1 MILNKNNESKIING
15 KNYSKDFLIHVSNL
29 AFKFENLLNR
39 KPCLAVILIG
49 DDNASKVYVKNKIL
63 TAKDTNI
70 KSIEILLSNN
80 TSEINLLNEI
90 NKLNNDDRIDGI
102 LVQLPLPDHI
112 QVKKVVNSISP
123 KKDVDGFHPQNF
135 GNLILGNESVV
146 PCTPLGCWYMLK
158 KELNDLTGY
167 HAVVIGR
174 SNIVGKPMQS
184 LLIKENC
191 TVTVAHSKT
200 KGLAEISNKAD
211 ILIAAIGRPEFIT
224 SEFINSNSVIID
236 VGINRVNKKL
246 VGDVKFQDGL
256 KIAKKITPVPGG
268 VGPMTIACLM
278 YNTVKL
284 AYRRN
289 NQMFNEILL

>member
-1 MILNKNNESKIING
+1 MMGINNNESKIING
-15 KNYSKDFLIHVSNL
+15 KNYSRDFLTHISDL
-29 AFKFENLLNR
+29 AQKFENLLNR

-49 DDNASKVYVKNKIL
+49 DNNASKIYVKNKIL

-70 KSIEILLSNN
+70 KSIEILLSKN
-80 TSEINLLNEI
+80 TSECDLLNEI
-90 NKLNNDDRIDGI
+90 YRLNNEEKVDGI
-102 LVQLPLPDHI
+102 LVQLPLPNHI
-112 QVKKVVNSISP
+112 QLEKVVNSISP

-135 GNLILGNESVV
+135 GNLMLGNDTVV

-167 HAVVIGR
+167 HALVIGR

-191 TVTVAHSKT
+191 TVTIAHSKS
-200 KGLAEISNKAD
+200 KRLAEISKKAD
-211 ILIAAIGRPEFIT
+211 IIIAAIGRPEFIT
-224 SEFINSNSVIID
+224 REFIKSNSVIID
-236 VGINRVNKKL
+236 VGINRNDKKL
-246 VGDVKFQDGL
+246 VGDVKFEDAL
-256 KIAKKITPVPGG
+256 KIAKKVTPVPGG

-289 NQMFNEILL
+289 NQMFKEILY